1 MKINLWN
8 RLPRQNKKNKLFI
21 NRVLYL
27 SLGLIVI
34 FTAIFGRIDYMVRS
48 RGDSYS
54 ATAATKSTKTITLY
68 GQRGTIYDSN
78 MTPLAYDRTSYD
90 VTFYRDP
97 SRTSAADREAYTQ
110 VLLSVIQLIES
121 NGKTTVNDF
130 WMVQDE
136 NDKWIFSS
144 GSTSANVEATRKG
157 QWKSNFS
164 LSSTPEEN
172 WFEALCEKYFIP
184 KDLDTNMK
192 VKILALWQESR
203 MNAYNST
210 PCTIA
215 YDVGYE
221 TMSEIK
227 VRSLELDGIDIT
239 ISSSRVYPQGETAC
253 HVIGYISKINQ
264 EALADYRDQGY
275 PNNAFIGKDGIESS
289 LESQLTPYIQYR
301 QGSRTVEI
309 NTRGKVVRE
318 LSYTAPTD
326 GNSVILTIDT
336 DLQKVMADALAET
349 IEDIH
354 SKQEKTIADEKW
366 QRRKAEILAEY
377 EEAGREISLATSGA
391 LVAMDPNTG
400 KILGIVSLPDFD
412 LSYFDGGSIS
422 NANWNK
428 IREGNDPLYN
438 RAISTKDS
446 PGSIFKM
453 VTALAGLSEGKIRLD
468 TLISDRGSFT
478 LTDATHPAKC
488 WTNDISQHQNQ
499 TVVEGLKN
507 SCNYFFYEV
516 GYALGSTNIYKW
528 AAQLGLTSKTNI
540 ELPGETTSFVGNQN
554 MLYDPDSPIENQY
567 TYKPLIA
574 ANAIRAKIQSIGED
588 RGIEYD
594 EERIDEVTK
603 KLLDVAVSYSSKSQW
618 NKPIREILL
627 YDLNLPESYIVSNYL
642 GNSMVSMI
650 SELFWTDNET
660 IMLAIG
666 QSITQVSPIAA
677 ARYVSAIAN
686 GGTVYDAQIVDKI
699 ISPDGEI
706 VIDKEPVIANQ
717 ISADDSYFRAI
728 RQGME
733 DVTSLEDGGT
743 AGSYFKGIDYIA
755 AKTGTSQRTELDVEN
770 NAWMVAYAPLDNP
783 QIVVVAYI
791 QNGYSGAYASNAIIK
806 TINYYLENQGHIE
819 STQVREEYSLAQ

>member
-8 RLPRQNKKNKLFI
+8 RLSKQNRKNKLYI
-21 NRVLYL
+21 NRVIYL
-27 SLGLIVI
+27 SLGLIVV
-34 FTAIFGRIDYMVRS
+34 FVAIFGRIDYMVRS
-48 RGDSYS
+48 RGDTYS
-54 ATAATKSTKTITLY
+54 ETASAKSTKTITLY
-68 GQRGTIYDSN
+68 GQRGTIYDAN

-97 SRTSAADREAYTQ
+97 SRTSADDRAAYTQ
-110 VLLSVIQLIES
+110 ILLSVIQLIES

-130 WMVQDE
+130 WMKQDE
-136 NDKWIFSS
+136 TGKWVFNS
-144 GSTSANVEATRKG
+144 GSSSETVEAKRKS

-164 LSSTPEEN
+164 LSSTPEDR

-184 KDLDTNMK
+184 ADLDTDMK

-203 MNAYNST
+203 MNAFNST
-210 PCTIA
+210 PATIA

-221 TMSEIK
+221 TMSEIE
-227 VRSLELDGIDIT
+227 VRSMELDGVDIT

-253 HVIGYISKINQ
+253 HVIGYISKISS
-264 EALADYRDQGY
+264 EKLADYREQGY
-275 PNNAFIGKDGIESS
+275 PNNAFIGADGIESS
-289 LESQLTPYIQYR
+289 LESHLTPYIQYR
-301 QGSRTVEI
+301 QGNRTVEI
-309 NTRGKVVRE
+309 NTRGKVIRE

-336 DLQKVMADALAET
+336 DLQKVMADALEST
-349 IEDIH
+349 INDIR
-354 SKQEKTIADEKW
+354 SKQLSSINDEKW
-366 QRRKAEILAEY
+366 QRRNADVLAQYKAS
-377 EEAGREISLATSGA
+377 GTEISLASSGA
-391 LVAMDPNTG
+391 LVAMDPNSG
-400 KILGIVSLPDFD
+400 RVLGMVSCPDYN

-453 VTALAGLSEGKIRLD
+453 ATALAGLAEGKITLD
-468 TLISDRGSFT
+468 TRISDRGAYTFT
-478 LTDATHPAKC
+478 DQTHPAKC
-488 WTNDISQHQNQ
+488 WTTRIENHQDQ

-507 SCNYFFYEV
+507 SCNYFFYTV
-516 GYALGSTNIYKW
+516 GQALGSTNIYKW
-528 AAQLGLTSKTNI
+528 AAALGLTSKTNV
-540 ELPGETTSFVGNQN
+540 ELPGETTSFVGNQD
-554 MLYDPDSPIENQY
+554 MLYDPDSPIESQY

-574 ANAIRAKIQSIGED
+574 ANAVRAKIREIGED

-603 KLLDVAVSYSSKSQW
+603 KLLDIAVSYTKKADW
-618 NKPIREILL
+618 NRPIREILL

-642 GNSMVSMI
+642 GNAMVSLI

-666 QSITQVSPIAA
+666 QSITQVSPVSV

-699 ISPDGEI
+699 ISPDGDI
-706 VIDKEPVIANQ
+706 VLDKEPVIANQ
-717 ISADDSYFRAI
+717 IAADDSYFAAI
-728 RQGME
+728 RKGME
-733 DVTSLEDGGT
+733 DVTSAEDGGT
-743 AGSYFKGIDYIA
+743 AGNYFKGIDYIA

-770 NAWMVAYAPLDNP
+770 NSWMVAYAPKENP
-783 QIVVVAYI
+783 VIVVVAYV
-791 QNGYSGAYASNAIIK
+791 QNGYSGAYSSDAIK
-806 TINYYLENQGHIE
+806 ATINYYLKSLGYTEA
-819 STQVREEYSLAQ
+819 TQVTEEYSLAE